1 MKIDL
6 RAATLAGDD
15 PNAGGF
21 LSQHTGVAG
30 GFTIANGVVIENAI
44 GGNGNDT
51 LIGNSA
57 ANRLKVARAT
67 TFTISTARTTW
78 SWIRAATDDN
88 CIDLQLFRSRIENV
102 SSTA

>member
-6 RAATLAGDD
+6 RAATLADGD

-21 LSQHTGVAG
+21 LSQQTDVAG

-51 LIGNSA
+51 LIGNNA
-57 ANRLKVARAT
+57 ANRLEGGAGDD
-67 TFTISTARTTW
+67 IYHIDSRTTW
-78 SWIRAATDDN
+78 S
-88 CIDLQLFRSRIENV
+88 
-102 SSTA
+102 